1 MVNDMTIGD
10 LENLC
15 RYLGREW
22 GNDAPMYMIFEDIDG
37 NKKADRI
44 LDAFYTKDGSLYLRN
59 TLGERM
65 DGE

>member
-1 MVNDMTIGD
+1 MTIGD

-37 NKKADRI
+37 SKKVDRI
-44 LDAFYTKDGSLYLRN
+44 LDAFYTKDGALYLQN
-59 TLGERM
+59 VHGARM